1 MSYIGNQVTSVP
13 YIVDVYNG
21 DGSTVAFGTLAR
33 SPAGTAS
40 IAVYVNGVYQRPGFD
55 YSLNGA
61 VITFTVAPGVGTNN
75 VIIHHLG
82 NGTTTQVP
90 SDGSVTGVKLASGA
104 VSGNNITAN
113 AIRGNN
119 IVAGQ
124 ITGNL
129 IAGNSISGNN
139 IVAGQISGNHFSS
152 SANTVIRTV
161 PPVGTQTSSYVLT
174 TADIGKYVQVSSGG
188 SIEIPDA
195 IFSEGDVVCLFNNTG
210 SSATITCNIT
220 TAYIAGTD
228 SDKATMTLATRGLA
242 TIFFISNTICV
253 VAGNIT

>member
-61 VITFTVAPGVGTNN
+61 VITFTTAPGAGTNN

-104 VSGNNITAN
+104 VSGNNITENLIRGNNIVAGTITGN
-113 AIRGNN
+113 LIADGAVSGNNIVVDAIRGNN
-119 IVAGQ
+119 IVAGT

-129 IAGNSISGNN
+129 LASQTITGDLIAETSISAN
-139 IVAGQISGNHFSS
+139 QFSS
-152 SANTVIRTV
+152 SANSKI
-161 PPVGTQTSSYVLT
+161 L
-174 TADIGKYVQVSSGG
+174 SSGFIG
-188 SIEIPDA
+188 SI
-195 IFSEGDVVCLFNNTG
+195 IFG
-210 SSATITCNIT
+210 A
-220 TAYIAGTD
+220 
-228 SDKATMTLATRGLA
+228 
-242 TIFFISNTICV
+242 
-253 VAGNIT
+253 

>member
-21 DGSTVAFGTLAR
+21 DGSTVSFGTLAR

-61 VITFTVAPGVGTNN
+61 VITFTTAPGVGTNN

-104 VSGNNITAN
+104 VSGNNITVNAIRGNNIVAGTITGNLIAPGAVTGNTFGNIDN

-129 IAGNSISGNN
+129 IAETSISAN
-139 IVAGQISGNHFSS
+139 QFSS
-152 SANTVIRTV
+152 SANSKI
-161 PPVGTQTSSYVLT
+161 L
-174 TADIGKYVQVSSGG
+174 SSGFIG
-188 SIEIPDA
+188 SI
-195 IFSEGDVVCLFNNTG
+195 IFG
-210 SSATITCNIT
+210 A
-220 TAYIAGTD
+220 
-228 SDKATMTLATRGLA
+228 
-242 TIFFISNTICV
+242 
-253 VAGNIT
+253 